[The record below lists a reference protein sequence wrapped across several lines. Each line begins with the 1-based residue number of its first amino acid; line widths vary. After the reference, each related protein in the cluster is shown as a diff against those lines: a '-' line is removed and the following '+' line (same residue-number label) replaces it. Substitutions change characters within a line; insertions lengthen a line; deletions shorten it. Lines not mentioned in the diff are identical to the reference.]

1 MPKKEKAEKQMKQV
15 KQEQQEN
22 CQDRGQEVKQTI
34 KSKNDSKR

>member
-15 KQEQQEN
+15 KQEQQDN
-22 CQDRGQEVKQTI
+22 CQDRSQEVKQTI